1 MTEWVNGRTERFWAL
16 RTDIATPE
24 MYVPDVSK
32 KYANCFDWL
41 IKAQA
46 GGDDTATADSEP
58 LGMGQKASAD
68 GGSVSEQ
75 DDGTADETEDGV
87 DSTTSTTFDSVRGD
101 DDE

>member
-32 KYANCFDWL
+32 KYADCFDWL
-41 IKAQA
+41 IRAQT
-46 GGDDTATADSEP
+46 GGDDTDTADGEP
-58 LGMGQKASAD
+58 FGTKQEASAD

-75 DDGTADETEDGV
+75 DVDTTDEIED
-87 DSTTSTTFDSVRGD
+87 DAESTTAGTFESVGGD

>member
-16 RTDIATPE
+16 RTGIATPE

-32 KYANCFDWL
+32 KYATCFDWL

-58 LGMGQKASAD
+58 LGMGKKASAD

-75 DDGTADETEDGV
+75 DDDSTADTDYDAE
-87 DSTTSTTFDSVRGD
+87 STTSTTFESVGGD